1 MAFEKL
7 SSSTIVGTIPP
18 LSNASHYFDFCV
30 SDIFEFAQPMEELEY
45 ASMEWD
51 LFISRDHAVI
61 DLAGSAMR
69 KFFFVILMMASAVI
83 YAADAPSKTGFLSVQ
98 LPELPPPGLDPVLL
112 PGTINPKAEVFE
124 LYIPPGYDPAK
135 TYVVLAWVNPD
146 DDAKIPR
153 QFEPVFAQNEF
164 IVISAAKI
172 GNDQPWQ
179 RRIGI
184 LESGIA
190 QLSKTMHFD
199 PTKRII
205 SGFSGGGRISAMAC
219 FIHPE
224 FWKAA
229 ISWAGGNFYK
239 TYEVPMPVGATKQGI
254 NDYNPNIV
262 SGEHIKKARSDC
274 SFVLIT
280 GPKDFNLNDSRGIQR
295 AMRREGF
302 HSLLLEHPG
311 LGHEVGSAEYM
322 QKAIDFVIKA
332 QG

>member
-1 MAFEKL
+1 MCKTFFLAIL
-7 SSSTIVGTIPP
+7 LLVSTLV
-18 LSNASHYFDFCV
+18 
-30 SDIFEFAQPMEELEY
+30 Y
-45 ASMEWD
+45 AED
-51 LFISRDHAVI
+51 Q
-61 DLAGSAMR
+61 
-69 KFFFVILMMASAVI
+69 
-83 YAADAPSKTGFLSVQ
+83 PSKNGFLDVQ
-98 LPELPPPGLDPVLL
+98 LPELPQPGLDPVLL
-112 PGTINPKAEVFE
+112 PATLNPKAEVFE
-124 LYIPPGYDPAK
+124 LYIPPTYDPAK
-135 TYVVLAWVNPD
+135 TYIVLAWVNPD
-146 DDAKIPR
+146 DSAKIPR
-153 QFEPVFAQNEF
+153 QFESIFAQNEF

-199 PTKRII
+199 PSKRII

-239 TYEVPMPVGATKQGI
+239 TYEIPIPVGATKQGI
-254 NDYNPNIV
+254 NDYIPNIV
-262 SGEHIKKARSDC
+262 SSEHIKKARSDC

-280 GPKDFNLNDSRGIQR
+280 GPKDFNLSDSRGIYR
-295 AMRREGF
+295 AMRRESF

-311 LGHEVGSAEYM
+311 LGHEVGTAEYM
-322 QKAIDFVIKA
+322 QKAIDFVLATKP
-332 QG
+332 QS

>member
-1 MAFEKL
+1 MYK
-7 SSSTIVGTIPP
+7 I
-18 LSNASHYFDFCV
+18 
-30 SDIFEFAQPMEELEY
+30 
-45 ASMEWD
+45 
-51 LFISRDHAVI
+51 LFLAILLAVP
-61 DLAGSAMR
+61 
-69 KFFFVILMMASAVI
+69 V
-83 YAADAPSKTGFLSVQ
+83 YAADQPSKTGFLDVQ
-98 LPELPPPGLDPVLL
+98 LPELPQPEVDPVLYSGAL
-112 PGTINPKAEVFE
+112 NPKAELFE
-124 LYIPPGYDPAK
+124 LYIPPDYDSAK

-146 DDAKIPR
+146 DSAKIPR
-153 QFEPVFAQNEF
+153 QFESIFAQNEF

-179 RRIGI
+179 RRIAI

-199 PTKRII
+199 PSKRII
-205 SGFSGGGRISAMAC
+205 SGFSGGGRISSMAC

-239 TYEVPMPVGATKQGI
+239 TYEVPIPVGATKQGI

-262 SGEHIKKARSDC
+262 SSEHIKKARSNC
-274 SFVLIT
+274 SFVMIT

-295 AMRREGF
+295 AMRHEGF

-311 LGHEVGSAEYM
+311 MGHEVGSAEYM
-322 QKAIDFVIKA
+322 QKAIDFILTTKT
-332 QG
+332 QS